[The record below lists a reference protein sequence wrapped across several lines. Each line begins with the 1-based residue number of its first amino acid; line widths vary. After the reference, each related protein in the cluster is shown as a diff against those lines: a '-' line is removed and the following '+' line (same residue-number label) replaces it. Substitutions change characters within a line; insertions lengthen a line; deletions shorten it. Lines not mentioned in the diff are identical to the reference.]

1 MSATKLTGVA
11 RPDGLIELTGRQRDF
26 RMVLRQAGIRL
37 PTIDLPG
44 QDAEDAPAGNW
55 QFPWQK
61 AGPVQFALI
70 TQRDFAISG
79 LAAWV
84 DFPRN
89 PAPLAEAEAARTL
102 GTLLK
107 TLLLDRRNE
116 VSLERMAEQMNERMG
131 VDAPA
136 EALRD
141 ILAGK
146 PPLQPGLLT
155 AMLITLHVH
164 KPLTPGS
171 VAEFIAC
178 FAGQGAGQSGSAAHV
193 QVNNGLAGL
202 LKFPHAKVARA
213 FWRRQISVTGE
224 GEVTLAGVTV
234 TPDIT
239 IFFPDTESDP
249 PKRQWNNYRR
259 RDLRQV
265 SQGDKK
271 QAKG

>member
-1 MSATKLTGVA
+1 MSATKLTGLA
-11 RPDGLIELTGRQRDF
+11 RPDGLIELTGCQRDF
-26 RMVLRQAGIRL
+26 RAVLRQAGIRL

-44 QDAEDAPAGNW
+44 QDAEDASFGNW
-55 QFPWQK
+55 QLPWQK

-84 DFPRN
+84 EFPRN

-107 TLLLDRRNE
+107 TLLLDRRND
-116 VSLERMAEQMNERMG
+116 VSLERMAEQIGERMG
-131 VDAPA
+131 IDAPA

-141 ILAGK
+141 VLAGK
-146 PPLQPGLLT
+146 PPLQRGLLT

-171 VAEFIAC
+171 VAEFTAC
-178 FAGQGAGQSGSAAHV
+178 LAGQGAGHSGSAGP
-193 QVNNGLAGL
+193 QVNHGLAGL
-202 LKFPHAKVARA
+202 LKFPHAEVAKA
-213 FWRRQISVTGE
+213 FWRRQISVTDE

-239 IFFPDTESDP
+239 IFFPDTESDQ

-265 SQGDKK
+265 SQDDKK